1 MFGII
6 WFVIVV
12 YIVIRCVNNTKKNGQ
27 TKPNQPRR
35 PVQANRPGTYQ
46 TSGKWSGSQPP
57 KTPQA
62 PRMPQTPKAPQG
74 QNTPRQP
81 RKSTVSGYSQSPRP
95 AQPKKKTENSILQKA
110 KANAAEQFDVDTL
123 EERGQAVTG
132 RIPTG
137 DEIMRDKAKER
148 HIHSGHEM
156 NSHSAELHNQPGI
169 DDFDTYHLMDE
180 VNDLIAKGY
189 SGNLEFER
197 DFLAEATDMLNRI
210 SSSPS

>member
-27 TKPNQPRR
+27 TKRDQSRR

-46 TSGKWSGSQPP
+46 TGGKWSGSQQSR
-57 KTPQA
+57 TPQA
-62 PRMPQTPKAPQG
+62 QRAPQP
-74 QNTPRQP
+74 QRAPQQP
-81 RKSTVSGYSQSPRP
+81 KRSAASGYSQSPRP
-95 AQPKKKTENSILQKA
+95 SKSQKKAENSILQKA

-123 EERGQAVTG
+123 EGRGQAVTG
-132 RIPTG
+132 RVPTG

-148 HIHSGHEM
+148 HIHSEHEIG
-156 NSHSAELHNQPGI
+156 SHSVELHNQPGI
-169 DDFDTYHLMDE
+169 DDFDTYHLVDE
-180 VNDLIAKGY
+180 VNDLIVKGY

-210 SSSPS
+210 SS